1 MEEELQI
8 RILEN
13 VVNRIDT
20 SIEKL
25 TEVSNN
31 ISKLLAVHDQRLNT
45 LEKSYSRQEDDIREV
60 YSKVAVLS
68 KDICSKLDE
77 LENVLENRINHQSSI
92 LEKQHKNI
100 QLEFSN
106 KLEQVDKR
114 IQILE
119 TWRWFV
125 LGAAAV
131 VGYIINKFIN

>member
-1 MEEELQI
+1 MEDEVQI

-13 VVNRIDT
+13 VVNRIDV

-25 TEVSNN
+25 TEVSNS
-31 ISKLLAVHDQRLNT
+31 ISKLLAVHDQRIIT
-45 LEKSYSRQEDDIREV
+45 LEKEYSRQEIDIRNV
-60 YSKVAVLS
+60 HSRISDIS

-77 LENVLENRINHQSSI
+77 LENILENRIQSHATH
-92 LEKQHKNI
+92 LEQQHKEI
-100 QLEFSN
+100 KQEVTTKFT
-106 KLEQVDKR
+106 KVDNR

-131 VGYIINKFIN
+131 VGYLINKFIN

>member
-131 VGYIINKFIN
+131 VGYLINKFL

>member
-1 MEEELQI
+1 MEDEVQI
-8 RILEN
+8 KILEN
-13 VVNRIDT
+13 VVNRIDV

-25 TEVSNN
+25 TEVSNS

-60 YSKVAVLS
+60 YSKVAAIS

-77 LENVLENRINHQSSI
+77 LENVLQNRIEHQSSI

-106 KLEQVDKR
+106 KLEQADKR

-131 VGYIINKFIN
+131 VGYLINKFIN